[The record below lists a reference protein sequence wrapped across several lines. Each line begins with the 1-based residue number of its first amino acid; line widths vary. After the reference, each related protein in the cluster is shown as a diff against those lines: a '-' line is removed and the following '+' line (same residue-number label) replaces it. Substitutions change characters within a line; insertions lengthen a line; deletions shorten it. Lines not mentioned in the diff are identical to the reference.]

1 MAVLCGR
8 SMFRTARAMA
18 WRRAAA
24 RPRLRLAAAAARPA
38 PFFCRDFQLAAHHA
52 ITSTFR
58 PQEPTPPCAVSALI
72 DHEALHA
79 GGGADANH
87 RHVVKNGKILVRD
100 RIAQLLDAGT
110 DFFELSAHA
119 GYKLY
124 KGETVSAA
132 GVLTGVG
139 VINGVRCMII
149 ANDATVKG
157 GTIYPIGLKKQLRA
171 QDIAMENH
179 LPCVYLVDSGGAF
192 LPMQDEIFNPGGRIF
207 YNEVVVRSSVGANCW
222 VKPPQINQ
230 CSRDS
235 QTCVCSSFPRLDAR

>member
-1 MAVLCGR
+1 M
-8 SMFRTARAMA
+8 
-18 WRRAAA
+18 
-24 RPRLRLAAAAARPA
+24 
-38 PFFCRDFQLAAHHA
+38 
-52 ITSTFR
+52 
-58 PQEPTPPCAVSALI
+58 SALI
-72 DHEALHA
+72 DHETLHA

-100 RIAQLLDAGT
+100 RIAQLLDPGT
-110 DFFELSAHA
+110 EFLELSAHA

-139 VINGVRCMII
+139 LINGVRCMII

-207 YNEVVVRSSVGANCW
+207 YNEVSRPPTCRPQTGRAMRGWRACVFERARAHCGGCCW
-222 VKPPQINQ
+222 
-230 CSRDS
+230 
-235 QTCVCSSFPRLDAR
+235 CVW